1 MSEEMSAEFD
11 TVAEWTAEAAR
22 RLGDEF
28 FLPAAGR
35 GSGSPAALDW
45 LIDALELQADDVLLD
60 SGAGVG
66 GPASYAGQRR

>member
-28 FLPAAGR
+28 FLPAA
-35 GSGSPAALDW
+35 
-45 LIDALELQADDVLLD
+45 
-60 SGAGVG
+60 
-66 GPASYAGQRR
+66 